1 MDWKQLLASTTR
13 SVDEEL
19 RLRNAYLAV
28 ENRILRH
35 QITGRVQ
42 LTDAER
48 KTLAEMGHKLG
59 KKALEEIATIA
70 EPETILA
77 WHRTRLPQT
86 DASTP
91 PRKSVGR
98 PRIDPVMEAL
108 VVRMARENRAWG
120 YDRIVGALHNLGYTM
135 SDQTVGNIL
144 KRHGIPPAPERKKS
158 MTWREF
164 IRLHMDVLVAT
175 HFFTSEVW
183 TWWRLVI
190 FALPSFRPFGRCP
203 LHLAAMTALFN
214 ALRRWSIPPQPSAW
228 RVAVA
233 RWIHTVLE
241 QGMSLLLQ
249 RGERVRRPVG
259 SAYPTPTSQKHFLQ
273 SRGLGVLLPVVSHC
287 QIRDGP
293 LRRQQRLG
301 RLLMDTNHEAA

>member
-1 MDWKQLLASTTR
+1 LRNEYLAS
-13 SVDEEL
+13 
-19 RLRNAYLAV
+19 
-28 ENRILRH
+28 ENRILRQ
-35 QITGRVQ
+35 QIKGRIQ
-42 LTDAER
+42 LRDGDRQA
-48 KTLAEMGHKLG
+48 LAKSGQKLG
-59 KKALEEIATIA
+59 KQALGEIATIA
-70 EPETILA
+70 TPETILA
-77 WHRTRLPQT
+77 WY
-86 DASTP
+86 
-91 PRKSVGR
+91 RKFVIQKGDGSKAHKVLGR
-98 PRIDPVMEAL
+98 PRVAQELEAL
-108 VVRMARENRAWG
+108 VVRMAQENRSWG